1 MIAIVRAARFQTFM
15 AVLFLLLVGC
25 ATQQYDAISDKK
37 LSDLQEKIETKIFEL
52 QGVNAQL
59 ATNPSSTLRN
69 QLVKKA
75 SNAENSGFY
84 DDILGGFASIGIRLR
99 SFSSVETT
107 RNYIEVTLA
116 ALQEDIIQFRNVHMR
131 NDKLTAA
138 ELDAFRL
145 QVRAKINAINV
156 INSLGRPEKK

>member
-75 SNAENSGFY
+75 SYAENSGFY